1 MYYYTYIY
9 YMDIY
14 IYIYIYLSFM
24 QTKCYQRQLL
34 SYLMAIHIEK
44 QYVLFH
50 SSTKLASSS
59 SERNKRVNE
68 TFK

>member
-1 MYYYTYIY
+1 MLYG
-9 YMDIY
+9 Y

-24 QTKCYQRQLL
+24 QTKCYQSQLL

>member
-1 MYYYTYIY
+1 
-9 YMDIY
+9 
-14 IYIYIYLSFM
+14 M

-34 SYLMAIHIEK
+34 SYLMTIHIEK

-68 TFK
+68 TFKCTRNFFATSPKLSQKHNAN